1 MSSYSYLYYL
11 HEYKLCRCART
22 SIMPPSRMETATRI
36 MLMCGFFWRSNRD
49 HYFLVSVTRA
59 LASSIIVRT
68 YVSPKFNKQMH
79 YHDIIPYRGTL
90 FFFSVFFVLGQ
101 IMTPIWK
108 YCLAKFYVINLSIH
122 EDPKNNWRVPFKI
135 QYFARF
141 SLVSLSIHPSSRRGA
156 ERIRLGRGAL
166 EPPPK
171 DGAGT
176 KPFDPEFQ
184 FRESHAEA
192 ETTTNS

>member
-1 MSSYSYLYYL
+1 
-11 HEYKLCRCART
+11 
-22 SIMPPSRMETATRI
+22 
-36 MLMCGFFWRSNRD
+36 
-49 HYFLVSVTRA
+49 
-59 LASSIIVRT
+59 
-68 YVSPKFNKQMH
+68 
-79 YHDIIPYRGTL
+79 
-90 FFFSVFFVLGQ
+90 
-101 IMTPIWK
+101 MTPIWK

-192 ETTTNS
+192 ETTTNSWPNSCPLKNTIILYICIHRDLDNLPWFRSFWEDTCPVHDFEHSGQIHAWYLFAMDTIYIAWMM